1 MSTWRV
7 QFLRTLQ
14 SKMGPYP
21 SDLITV
27 WNFVAIPIFL
37 VHYHH
42 GVGTLKNKRQREWQE
57 QRTRTVTRTC
67 RLSFKILATMT
78 TMWNK
83 TNRRFEFPSF
93 VKWIFYYST
102 IFDTLTV
109 FSYIIIIWLS
119 SVKWHLR
126 ALRTIIFT
134 TNFWNENNRDWL
146 LQPAHAVMHPWA
158 TTNIIWSQ

>member
-1 MSTWRV
+1 MTYLLSSIELCGHSNIFSTLSSWC
-7 QFLRTLQ
+7 
-14 SKMGPYP
+14 
-21 SDLITV
+21 
-27 WNFVAIPIFL
+27 WNFEEQK
-37 VHYHH
+37 
-42 GVGTLKNKRQREWQE
+42 TKRM
-57 QRTRTVTRTC
+57 TRTVTRTC

-83 TNRRFEFPSF
+83 TNCRFEFPSF

-146 LQPAHAVMHPWA
+146 LQPAHAVMHPRA